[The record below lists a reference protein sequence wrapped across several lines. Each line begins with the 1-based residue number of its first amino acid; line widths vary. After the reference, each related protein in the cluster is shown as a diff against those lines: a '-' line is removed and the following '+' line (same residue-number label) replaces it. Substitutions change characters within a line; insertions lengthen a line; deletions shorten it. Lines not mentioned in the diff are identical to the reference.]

1 MCAVCAVLGL
11 GHPVLN
17 CVEVLSR
24 WEAVRKG
31 TGELSVDSES
41 CAEDEKGT
49 SHAEG
54 AAASS
59 MLVHP
64 EPGGAS
70 RRARA
75 GRVKALFKTW
85 KCGMAIHSS
94 FSTFIE
100 HPCYVWKCSGN
111 LWSGVNKKSL
121 SV

>member
-31 TGELSVDSES
+31 THELSVDSES

-54 AAASS
+54 AVASS
-59 MLVHP
+59 VLVQP

-70 RRARA
+70 RRERA
-75 GRVKALFKTW
+75 GRGKALFKTDASVTW
-85 KCGMAIHSS
+85 PFTHLPAHLLSIHATSGSALETCGP
-94 FSTFIE
+94 E
-100 HPCYVWKCSGN
+100 
-111 LWSGVNKKSL
+111 
-121 SV
+121 